1 MAGQSAGIGGANT
14 AGHLDGSFFAQIRGM
29 IAALWMSHQRNAIVF
44 LSVGL
49 VAVVGAT
56 AYAQVRLNAWN
67 QPFYDALAHKHW
79 SEFLKQLVVFAELAG
94 LLLALN
100 VAQMWLNQKTK
111 LVLRQGL
118 VEELLTEWLTP
129 LRAFRLSRAGEIGA
143 NPDQRIQEDAKHL
156 TELTTDLGIGLL
168 QSTLLLLS
176 FIGVLWVLS
185 DKMVIAMAG
194 FPFVPQGYMVWC
206 ALLYAGLASLL
217 SWWVGRP
224 LIPLNAERYAREA
237 DFRFALVRTNEEV
250 EGVTLYGG
258 EGDERAR
265 LTGIFNAVVSV
276 SNQLVRAVT
285 GLTWVTAG
293 YGWFTIAAPIIVASP
308 AFFNSA
314 MTFGELMMIVGA
326 FNQVQQALRW
336 FVDNF
341 SLIADWRATLLRVA
355 SFRNTLPMMDDL
367 GKKVPQ
373 IAWVE
378 TEDGSLGIDDLIIAA
393 PSGCVVLN
401 EPQVELRPGERVLV
415 LGGEAEENLL
425 FRAMSGLWPW
435 GRGRIAHPARPS
447 MIFIP
452 SPGYVP
458 PGTLRSALSY
468 PRSAEAFEPARV
480 LEALAAVRLEH
491 LEPLLDR
498 EERWDRRL
506 GDSEK
511 QCLSIARVILQKPRW
526 VVLNGAIA
534 GLDLETRGRIEAVFE
549 RELKDIGVLNI
560 GQDANAS
567 GFFTRTL
574 RLMHDPQGPSFKRL
588 AGEAAD
594 DEAVDPAP
602 IAAQ

>member
-1 MAGQSAGIGGANT
+1 
-14 AGHLDGSFFAQIRGM
+14 M
-29 IAALWMSHQRNAIVF
+29 IASLWMSQQRNTIFF
-44 LSVGL
+44 LSAGL

-67 QPFYDALAHKHW
+67 QPFYDSLAHKNW
-79 SEFLKQLVVFAELAG
+79 PEFVQQLIVFAEIAG

-118 VEELLTEWLTP
+118 VEELLGEWLAP
-129 LRAFRLSRAGEIGA
+129 LRAFRLSHAGEIGA

-185 DKMVIAMAG
+185 DKMVLAMAG

-206 ALLYAGLASLL
+206 ALIYAGLASLL
-217 SWWVGRP
+217 SWRVGRP

-237 DFRFALVRTNEEV
+237 DFRFALVRTNEEI

-258 EGDERAR
+258 EADEQAR
-265 LTGIFNAVVSV
+265 LSGIFTAVVTV
-276 SNQLVRAVT
+276 SERLVRAVT

-336 FVDNF
+336 FIDNF

-355 SFRNTLPMMDDL
+355 GFRNTLPTMDDL
-367 GKKVPQ
+367 GEAAPQ

-378 TEDGSLGIDDLIIAA
+378 SQDGSLRIDDLVISA
-393 PSGCVVLN
+393 PSGCVVLS
-401 EPQVELRPGERVLV
+401 ERQVELRRGERVLV
-415 LGGEAEENLL
+415 LGDEAEEALL

-435 GRGRIAHPARPS
+435 GRGRIAHPARAF
-447 MIFIP
+447 MIFMP

-468 PRSAEAFEPARV
+468 PRSGEAYDSTRV
-480 LEALAAVRLEH
+480 AEALAAVGLEH
-491 LEPLLDR
+491 LQPLLDQ

-506 GDSEK
+506 NDNEK
-511 QCLSIARVILQKPRW
+511 QCLSVARAVLQKPQW
-526 VVLNGAIA
+526 VILNGAIA
-534 GLDLETRGRIEAVFE
+534 GLDPETRRRVETVFE
-549 RELKDIGVLNI
+549 RDLGDIGVLNI
-560 GQDANAS
+560 GRDPNVS

-574 RLMHDPQGPSFKRL
+574 HLVHDPGGPSFKPFAESA
-588 AGEAAD
+588 AGDQAAD
-594 DEAVDPAP
+594 AAP

>member
-1 MAGQSAGIGGANT
+1 MAGEPAGTSGAD
-14 AGHLDGSFFAQIRGM
+14 APDRSVVGFFSQIRGM
-29 IAALWMSHQRNAIVF
+29 ISALWMSHQRNTIF
-44 LSVGL
+44 LL
-49 VAVVGAT
+49 VAALIAVVGAT

-67 QPFYDALAHKHW
+67 QPFYDSLAHKNW
-79 SEFLKQLVVFAELAG
+79 SEFVAQLIVFAELAG

-118 VEELLTEWLTP
+118 VEDLLGQWLAP
-129 LRAFRLSRAGEIGA
+129 LRAFRLSNAGEIGA

-194 FPFVPQGYMVWC
+194 FPYVPQGYMVWC
-206 ALLYAGLASLL
+206 ALIYAGLASLL
-217 SWWVGRP
+217 SWRVGGR

-237 DFRFALVRTNEEV
+237 DFRFALVRTNDEV
-250 EGVTLYGG
+250 EGLTLYGG
-258 EGDERAR
+258 EADEKAR
-265 LTGIFNAVVSV
+265 LSGIFGGVVAISER
-276 SNQLVRAVT
+276 LVRAVT

-293 YGWFTIAAPIIVASP
+293 YGWFTIAAPILVASP
-308 AFFNSA
+308 AYFNSA
-314 MTFGELMMIVGA
+314 MTFGELMVVVGA

-355 SFRNTLPMMDDL
+355 GFRNTLPTMDHL
-367 GKKVPQ
+367 GKAVPQ

-378 TEDGSLGIDDLIIAA
+378 TQDGCLRLDDLVIAA

-401 EPQVELRPGERVLV
+401 ESPVVLRPGERVLIA
-415 LGGEAEENLL
+415 GDEAEEALL

-435 GRGRIAHPARPS
+435 GRGRISHPPRQF
-447 MIFIP
+447 MIFMP

-458 PGTLRSALSY
+458 PGTLRAALSY
-468 PRSAEAFEPARV
+468 PRSGEAFDAVRV
-480 LEALAAVRLEH
+480 ASVFAAVGLEH
-491 LEPLLDR
+491 LEPHLDQ

-506 GDSEK
+506 SDNEK
-511 QCLSIARVILQKPRW
+511 ERLSVARVILQRPQW
-526 VVLNGAIA
+526 VILNGAIA
-534 GLDLETRGRIEAVFE
+534 GFDRETRQRIETIFTRDLA
-549 RELKDIGVLNI
+549 DIGVLNI
-560 GQDANAS
+560 GRDMNVS

-574 RLMHDPQGPSFKRL
+574 HLALDPKGPSFTPVIGAAEQDR
-588 AGEAAD
+588 EAR
-594 DEAVDPAP
+594 PAP
-602 IAAQ
+602 IAAH